1 MPRQVLTAGRQS
13 TGPQYHRRCA
23 VGSESAINASTAL
36 NRKLQSRASGRIRN
50 PSMND
55 AEARGGGHGMHRRA
69 KELETCSVL
78 LVDDFEDGRQMYR
91 EYLTYRGFHI
101 VTARNGEETLAQALL
116 HRPDVISLDLR
127 MPRDVGHR
135 SHACS
140 PGRSLVVD
148 TPIVALTAHALDGER
163 RLALDAGFD
172 ELIARPCLPDAL
184 PNPRSTCQAADTY
197 CRVGSFS
204 DMFTGTSL
212 GLLRGRSTVKTHPL
226 PTLRA

>member
-1 MPRQVLTAGRQS
+1 VADTVCTGVQKNLRRARYSSS
-13 TGPQYHRRCA
+13 TISRTGVRCTT
-23 VGSESAINASTAL
+23 STSRTEASTS
-36 NRKLQSRASGRIRN
+36 SRLEMGKRRSRRPCYIGRMSFRSTSECPGMSGTEAMHVLPAD
-50 PSMND
+50 PS
-55 AEARGGGHGMHRRA
+55 
-69 KELETCSVL
+69 
-78 LVDDFEDGRQMYR
+78 F
-91 EYLTYRGFHI
+91 
-101 VTARNGEETLAQALL
+101 
-116 HRPDVISLDLR
+116 
-127 MPRDVGHR
+127 
-135 SHACS
+135 
-140 PGRSLVVD
+140 VD

-172 ELIARPCLPDAL
+172 ELIAKPCLPDAL